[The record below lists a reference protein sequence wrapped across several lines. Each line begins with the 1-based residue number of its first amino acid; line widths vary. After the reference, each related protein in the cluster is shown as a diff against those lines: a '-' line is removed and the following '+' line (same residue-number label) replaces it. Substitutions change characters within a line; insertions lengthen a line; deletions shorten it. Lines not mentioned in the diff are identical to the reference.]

1 MTVLFEKEM
10 ENLKKLILTE
20 GSLVEEAIARA
31 IQAFLN
37 RDVEQAQAVIR
48 DDNKLDRME
57 IDVEEECL
65 KILALH
71 HPVAND
77 LRFVVAVLKINN
89 DLERMGDLAANI
101 AKRADS
107 IARNEPIRL
116 EFDFPGMAVKAQ
128 SMVRRSIDAL
138 VARDAALARQVCI
151 DDDELD
157 VMRRSLH
164 RIVPA
169 RVEQKPEAA
178 DLLIEYLAIARHLE
192 RLGDMATNVAEDVIY
207 MAEGEIIRHR
217 LHESAPPPR

>member
-1 MTVLFEKEM
+1 MTVLFEKEL

-48 DDNKLDRME
+48 DDKKLDRME

-101 AKRADS
+101 AKRADF

-116 EFDFPGMAVKAQ
+116 DFNFPGMAAKAQ

-138 VARDAALARQVCI
+138 IGRDAALARQVCV

-157 VMRRSLH
+157 VMRHSLH
-164 RIVPA
+164 QIVPA

-192 RLGDMATNVAEDVIY
+192 RLGDMATNIAEDVIY

-217 LHESAPPPR
+217 LRESAPPPQ